1 MVGLLCEPFYCL
13 IRLGAGNMGKA
24 HFELRL
30 LPVNGDG
37 ESPPIATFQAH
48 TTLGLWMLVPDALGF
63 SYLEHMAALARVAP
77 GNPGDRKSVV

>member
-1 MVGLLCEPFYCL
+1 
-13 IRLGAGNMGKA
+13 MGKA

-37 ESPPIATFQAH
+37 ESPPIATFQAR

-77 GNPGDRKSVV
+77 GNPGVDLVMLNGQQTAIQWQARLIYREDG